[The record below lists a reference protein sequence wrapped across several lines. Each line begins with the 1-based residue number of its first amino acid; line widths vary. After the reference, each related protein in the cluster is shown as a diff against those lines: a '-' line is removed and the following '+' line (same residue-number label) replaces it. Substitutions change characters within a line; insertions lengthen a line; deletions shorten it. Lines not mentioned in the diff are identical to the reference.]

1 VSGVSAGPASLGPTP
16 VGQTPAPPISYV
28 RPSLTR
34 PEKYEKLA
42 FTFCRLGTTGLI
54 AWALGPPLFV
64 LIVAVVAIVLY
75 VKSISLGVSWTKC
88 LLRKPSL
95 VVAFWGVIGAADAY
109 WLFILGG
116 RALI

>member
-1 VSGVSAGPASLGPTP
+1 MTGDADRPAPVGPAGSVGSVGPIT
-16 VGQTPAPPISYV
+16 YV
-28 RPSLTR
+28 RPLLTR
-34 PEKYEKLA
+34 PQKYEKLA

-64 LIVAVVAIVLY
+64 LIVAVIAIGLY
-75 VKSISLGVSWTKC
+75 LKSISLGVSWTKC

-95 VVAFWGVIGAADAY
+95 VVAFWGVVAAADAW
-109 WLFILGG
+109 WLFVLGG

>member
-1 VSGVSAGPASLGPTP
+1 MSGGTVPAAP
-16 VGQTPAPPISYV
+16 VVYV
-28 RPSLTR
+28 RPPLTR

-42 FTFCRLGTTGLI
+42 FTFCRLGTTGLV

-75 VKSISLGVSWTKC
+75 LKSISLGMSWTKC
-88 LLRKPSL
+88 LLRRPSL
-95 VVAFWGVIGAADAY
+95 VVAFWAVIAAADAF
-109 WLFILGG
+109 WLIVLGG